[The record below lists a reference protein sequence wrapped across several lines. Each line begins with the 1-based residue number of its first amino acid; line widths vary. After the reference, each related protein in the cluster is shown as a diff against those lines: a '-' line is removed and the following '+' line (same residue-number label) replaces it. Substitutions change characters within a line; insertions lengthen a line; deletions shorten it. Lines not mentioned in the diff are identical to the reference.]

1 MLYGVLN
8 LITIMKNGSNNIP
21 EEEQTFIDKFFA
33 LPWRKFLVVAALLA
47 AGYLVSNL
55 VVSCSTVR
63 VVGNGGDSK
72 VSVNQSALDSAQIVV
87 EFKTPLSKNSKF

>member
-1 MLYGVLN
+1 M
-8 LITIMKNGSNNIP
+8 TNGSKNTP
-21 EEEQTFIDKFFA
+21 GKDGTFIDKFFA

>member
-1 MLYGVLN
+1 M
-8 LITIMKNGSNNIP
+8 TNGTNDIP
-21 EEEQTFIDKFFA
+21 EKQGTFIDKFFA

-47 AGYLVSNL
+47 GSYIVSQL

-87 EFKTPLSKNSKF
+87 EFKTPLSSKTR

>member
-1 MLYGVLN
+1 
-8 LITIMKNGSNNIP
+8 MKNGSNNIP

-47 AGYLVSNL
+47 AGYIFSLL
-55 VVSCSTVR
+55 VSCSTVR